1 VKTRIWILIVLA
13 VALILALGFTG
24 CGGSPDAE
32 AADEG
37 SAEKASNGPDGD
49 AENDD
54 DGEEDEDREE
64 AVPVEVADLALGEI
78 EAVLRYSTNLEAES
92 EVKVFSQA
100 ARLVT
105 ALLVEEG
112 DYVRRDQVLVRL
124 QDDEQRNSVALVK
137 SELAKARREYE
148 RQKRLYGENLIS
160 EQEFNEAT
168 YQIEQLEIRLE
179 NAERELSYTEVRAPI
194 SGTITARM
202 VRLGDQIQVGQHL
215 FDMIDFDS
223 IVARVY
229 VPEKHLPELARGQQA
244 RVNAPS
250 LGDREYRGDILRIS
264 PVVDPR
270 SGTVKVTVALGAQP
284 GLRPG
289 LYVDVDLVT
298 ATHESA
304 LLVPKRAVVYD
315 NDLMFVFRLQNDDE
329 TGERRVERVPVVP
342 VLTDRNFIEPAG
354 GLQAGDQVIIAGQ
367 TGLKDG
373 VLVSLPGDE
382 QEPDDSEDAAGAE
395 AAERASL

>member
-1 VKTRIWILIVLA
+1 VKTRIWMLIVLA
-13 VALILALGFTG
+13 LSLILCLGAAG
-24 CGGSPDAE
+24 CNGSADAE
-32 AADEG
+32 AADED
-37 SAEKASNGPDGD
+37 SAETASDSR
-49 AENDD
+49 DD
-54 DGEEDEDREE
+54 DGEDGDGDGENDEDKEE
-64 AVPVEVADLALGEI
+64 AVPVEVADLDLGEI

-124 QDDEQRNSVALVK
+124 QDDEQRNSLALIT
-137 SELAKARREYE
+137 SELANARREYE
-148 RQKRLYGENLIS
+148 RQKRLFGENLIS
-160 EQEFNEAT
+160 EQEFNDAT
-168 YQIEQLEIRLE
+168 FQIEQLEIRLE
-179 NAERELSYTEVRAPI
+179 NAERELGYTEVRAPI

-202 VRLGDQIQVGQHL
+202 VKLGDQIQVGQHL
-215 FDMIDFDS
+215 FDMVDFDS

-229 VPEKHLPELARGQQA
+229 VPEKHLPDLAKGQVA
-244 RVNAPS
+244 RVIAPS
-250 LGDREYRGDILRIS
+250 LGDKEYLGDILRIS

-270 SGTVKVTVALGAQP
+270 SGTVKVTVALGAQS

-298 ATHESA
+298 ATHEAA

-315 NDLMFVFRLQNDDE
+315 NDVMFVFRLKNDDE
-329 TGERRVERVPVVP
+329 KGERRAERVPLVP
-342 VLTDRNFIEPAG
+342 VLSDKNFIEPAG
-354 GLQAGDQVIIAGQ
+354 GLEAGDQVIIAGQ

-373 VLVSLPGDE
+373 VLVRLPGDE
-382 QEPDDSEDAAGAE
+382 DEESEDAAGAE
-395 AAERASL
+395 AADRASL